1 MAEMSV
7 EFIGLILSLAIVL
20 SLLLMPITSSL
31 AQKVGAI
38 DIPKLR
44 SVHTTPKPRM
54 GGLAIS
60 LSFVIICL
68 IFFPLNTFF
77 IAFLTGLIAIVIT
90 GAVDDIMEISPSW
103 KFLGQ
108 FISAIL
114 FVYLS
119 DMHVEHI
126 GNILSIGDIQ
136 LGKASMIFTIFLLVG
151 IINALNFADGLD
163 SLAGGISVIALAFL
177 GYFAWSVNHD
187 WLVIIAIS
195 LMGAIIGFLRHNSY
209 PTRVFMGDSGSMMLG
224 YVLGVML
231 VSLNHTAPQL
241 PLSALA
247 MVIALPLFDT
257 LSVMAGRIFSR
268 SNPFLSDRRHLHHRL
283 IDIGLSHP
291 AVVSVIYLAMF
302 AFGLLAIMLQSK
314 PDWVIFLSLI
324 SAGLLMFSWFL
335 FVRKT
340 GIYSTKWTIPYFDKL
355 RQSDGYKLMAH
366 WLDRWHSIGITILV
380 ALLLPVLLAPLF
392 GLSGSK
398 VLMLYGLAG
407 LLVFFSFRTRRAA
420 DLSIL
425 HGTLYLNI
433 FALILVYNLSALAQF
448 SWLHEYIN
456 GLSVIAC
463 LWVMLKL
470 VFTECKE
477 IIFSSD
483 FELLVLLV
491 IGFVVFIVMGD
502 LQVSPMVLQ
511 AVQNAFLIS
520 IPFMMVMK
528 INIRTHGQ
536 GRLYIFLPVIALV
549 IMATR
554 VSLA

>member
-1 MAEMSV
+1 MAEMSL
-7 EFIGLILSLAIVL
+7 EFTGLILSLAIFL
-20 SLLLMPITSSL
+20 SMLLMPITSRL
-31 AQKVGAI
+31 AQKIGAI

-44 SVHTTPKPRM
+44 SIHTTPKPRM
-54 GGLAIS
+54 GGIAIS
-60 LSFVIICL
+60 ISFVIICL
-68 IFFPLNTFF
+68 IFLPVNAFF

-90 GAVDDIMEISPSW
+90 GAIDDIMEISPGW

-108 FISAIL
+108 FLSATL

-119 DMHVEHI
+119 GMQVEYI
-126 GNILSIGDIQ
+126 GDILSIGDIE
-136 LGKASMIFTIFLLVG
+136 LGKTSVIFTVFLLVG

-163 SLAGGISVIALAFL
+163 SLAGGISVIALVFL
-177 GYFAWSVNHD
+177 GYFAWSVD
-187 WLVIIAIS
+187 REWLMIIAIS
-195 LMGAIIGFLRHNSY
+195 LIGAIIGFLRHNSY

-231 VSLNHTAPQL
+231 VSLSHTAPQL

-257 LSVMAGRIFSR
+257 LSVMTWRIS
-268 SNPFLSDRRHLHHRL
+268 SKNSPFLSDRTHLHHRL

-291 AVVSVIYLAMF
+291 TVVSVIYLAMF

-324 SAGLLMFSWFL
+324 SAGLLVFSWFL
-335 FVRKT
+335 FVRRT
-340 GIYSTKWTIPYFDKL
+340 GIRSKKWTIHYFDKF
-355 RQSDGYKLMAH
+355 RQSDIYKLIAH
-366 WLDRWHSIGITILV
+366 WLDRWHSIGISILL
-380 ALLLPVLLAPLF
+380 ALLLPALLAPLL

-398 VLMLYGLAG
+398 VLMLFGLAV

-433 FALILVYNLSALAQF
+433 FALILVYNLSVLVHF
-448 SWLHEYIN
+448 SWLHEYISA
-456 GLSVIAC
+456 LSAIAW
-463 LWVMLKL
+463 LWVVLNL
-470 VFTECKE
+470 AFTECKE
-477 IIFSSD
+477 IILLSD
-483 FELLVLLV
+483 FELLVLLI
-491 IGFVVFIVMGD
+491 IGFVAFIFMRD
-502 LQVSPMVLQ
+502 LQVSPLVLQ
-511 AVQNAFLIS
+511 AVQHTFLLS

-528 INIRTHGQ
+528 INIRNHGQ
-536 GRLYIFLPVIALV
+536 DHLYIFLPVMALV

-554 VSLA
+554 ISLA